1 MSHRAVARR
10 NHWTLIVLAL
20 TLLAIP
26 SAQSQT
32 TDRSVLQKP
41 VSRFVA
47 VNGARLEYLD
57 WGGDGASLV
66 FLAGLGG
73 TAYVFNDLAG
83 CCKRY
88 SAKAL
93 NQRALLPEPSISGTC
108 FSSRALLDT
117 DYEVLRHRRA
127 DIFPSCQ
134 RFVRD
139 KDHRSGADS
148 RCHSVQCDFQ
158 RAFAEQD
165 DFFVLLA
172 FGRMRRLAWRE
183 FAEMRPDALAPGGR
197 SVEHGSGFRGATG
210 AGALRQVAE

>member
-83 CCKRY
+83 C
-88 SAKAL
+88 
-93 NQRALLPEPSISGTC
+93 
-108 FSSRALLDT
+108 
-117 DYEVLRHRRA
+117 
-127 DIFPSCQ
+127 
-134 RFVRD
+134 
-139 KDHRSGADS
+139 
-148 RCHSVQCDFQ
+148 
-158 RAFAEQD
+158 
-165 DFFVLLA
+165 
-172 FGRMRRLAWRE
+172 
-183 FAEMRPDALAPGGR
+183 
-197 SVEHGSGFRGATG
+197 
-210 AGALRQVAE
+210 